1 MKPETQRIYLDLRSS
16 MSNVEILNSS
26 RRMVESLLETEV
38 LVDVL

>member
-38 LVDVL
+38 SVDVL